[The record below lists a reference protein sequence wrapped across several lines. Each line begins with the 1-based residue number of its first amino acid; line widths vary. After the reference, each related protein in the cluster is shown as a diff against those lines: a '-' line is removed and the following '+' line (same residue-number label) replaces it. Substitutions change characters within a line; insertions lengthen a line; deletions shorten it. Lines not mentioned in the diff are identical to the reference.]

1 MTIEEINL
9 EIETL
14 KFKVGQIENE
24 LKKVKENKGVAIVM
38 MIVSIFFLWP
48 LLIVG
53 GLMYLNNNSKAN
65 ELNSKKSRLEHEI
78 YRLETMKY
86 QIKY

>member
-1 MTIEEINL
+1 MTVEEINL

-14 KFKVGQIENE
+14 KFEVGQIENE

-53 GLMYLNNNSKAN
+53 GIMYLNNNSKAN